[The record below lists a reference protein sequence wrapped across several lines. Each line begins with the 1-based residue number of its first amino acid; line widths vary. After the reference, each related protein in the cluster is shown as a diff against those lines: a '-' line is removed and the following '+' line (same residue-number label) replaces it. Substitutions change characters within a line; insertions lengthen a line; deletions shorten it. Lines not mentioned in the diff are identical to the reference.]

1 MANPKFK
8 KALLYSN
15 HEGVSDLFS
24 SQPEYQFVFDHTDA
38 SIDVLKSID
47 DLILRQK
54 KIKFLPPLNDLFSIG
69 RHIYRSGSLV
79 DPFLHVYATAVIM
92 AMQYEIEEFRSLTEP
107 NTVFSYRM
115 IEGSNTEWFDPSIGW
130 GKFNET
136 NVKLAK
142 NSDVVVSADIASFYS
157 SLRPAHFNSYGFLR
171 IFSGANEIRLQAIL
185 KYMNLEE
192 RGLPVGGSFARILA
206 EILLAHIDIELKKE
220 GVIFTRFVDD
230 FRIFSK
236 DKGLISREIYILTKI
251 LNNYGLHINRQ
262 KISVLKNDEFIETL
276 KFKSASL
283 VSNND
288 QKSTITNP
296 LFDPYTELVI
306 SRVDELKAISETQSL
321 HQATIYEME
330 KISADVTSLKVIMSA
345 AKYCS
350 TEECFLVI
358 SEILKNLHRPE
369 TYIIMLRI
377 SQLIEFRNL
386 EFSSSILACLS
397 EKIEHVFIQKRH
409 SLPLSVQALLL
420 NARLNIDTILGYEF
434 EQLLGGVY
442 HQSDNDHLN
451 RNIYILLATRSKND
465 EVFQSLNCSSKHSSF
480 WIKSLQDLVHWK
492 KTSDVQY
499 VTNETNRTPLH
510 HLISNISKTY
520 VL

>member
-8 KALLYSN
+8 KALLYLN

-24 SQPEYQFVFDHTDA
+24 SQPECQFVFDHTDA
-38 SIDVLKSID
+38 SIDVLESID

-142 NSDVVVSADIASFYS
+142 NSGVVVSADIASFYS

-206 EILLAHIDIELKKE
+206 EILLAHVDIELKKE

-230 FRIFSK
+230 FRIFSA
-236 DKGLISREIYILTKI
+236 DFGTISGRFL
-251 LNNYGLHINRQ
+251 RQ
-262 KISVLKNDEFIETL
+262 FSMIFHRSWIAVGTATERSIDRSIELSIDRRVWARWRVCRRQLDT
-276 KFKSASL
+276 FN
-283 VSNND
+283 VSGCTAWHR
-288 QKSTITNP
+288 SP
-296 LFDPYTELVI
+296 
-306 SRVDELKAISETQSL
+306 KATDI
-321 HQATIYEME
+321 
-330 KISADVTSLKVIMSA
+330 
-345 AKYCS
+345 
-350 TEECFLVI
+350 
-358 SEILKNLHRPE
+358 
-369 TYIIMLRI
+369 
-377 SQLIEFRNL
+377 
-386 EFSSSILACLS
+386 
-397 EKIEHVFIQKRH
+397 HV
-409 SLPLSVQALLL
+409 
-420 NARLNIDTILGYEF
+420 
-434 EQLLGGVY
+434 
-442 HQSDNDHLN
+442 
-451 RNIYILLATRSKND
+451 
-465 EVFQSLNCSSKHSSF
+465 
-480 WIKSLQDLVHWK
+480 
-492 KTSDVQY
+492 
-499 VTNETNRTPLH
+499 
-510 HLISNISKTY
+510 
-520 VL
+520 